1 MVSELGHKLE
11 IEKTQELNKTWI
23 RDHLE
28 EILGNFPTRWC
39 LIDHDDAGI
48 GHVVMANPDFMDLY
62 KDSMRREDISE
73 GALFFYASNFEPLAI
88 FCRK

>member
-11 IEKTQELNKTWI
+11 IEKIRELNKVWI
-23 RDHLE
+23 HDNIE
-28 EILGNFPTRWC
+28 DILGSFPTRWC

-48 GHVVMANPDFMDLY
+48 GHVVMANLEFMDLY
-62 KDSMRREDISE
+62 KDSIKRDNISE

-88 FCRK
+88 FCRE